1 MTSFKPLLSANVFD
15 IGLDAVDYGNTWLSP
30 KLDGFRAIVRNGVVM
45 SRSLKPLANEY
56 TQHLFGRPEYEHL
69 DGEIIVG
76 QPTDEQV
83 LHTTSSAIR
92 SKKGEPDVTFHVFDH
107 VEAPNDDYCR
117 RYVRLSEY
125 AHLPRISVV
134 RQHGLMGK
142 ESLLELEAYYLEKGY
157 EGVMLR
163 AFQGPQSWYKFG
175 RSTALQGT
183 LMKMKRFTDT
193 EAKIVGYYEEMKNL
207 NEATTD
213 ALGRTVRS
221 SHAENKEKKGRLG
234 GLILNE
240 GGVEF
245 RVGTGFSA
253 KMREDL
259 WAMRESLPG
268 QYVKYKFFDY
278 GIKDK
283 PKLNVFISLRDAID
297 M

>member
-1 MTSFKPLLSANVFD
+1 VKDFKPLLSADVFD
-15 IGLDAVDYGNTWLSP
+15 IGLDEIDYANTWLSP
-30 KLDGFRAIVRNGVVM
+30 KLDGFRAIVRNGVVV

-69 DGEIIVG
+69 DGELIVG
-76 QPTDEQV
+76 QPTDDQV

-125 AHLPRISVV
+125 ARLARLKVV
-134 RQHGLMGK
+134 PQHGLLGK
-142 ESLLELEAYYLEKGY
+142 ESLLDLESMYLDKGY

-183 LMKMKRFTDT
+183 LMKMKRFTDD
-193 EAKIVGYYEEMKNL
+193 EALIVGCYEEMENL

-213 ALGRTVRS
+213 ALGHTVRS
-221 SHAENKEKKGRLG
+221 SHAENKKGKGRLG
-234 GLILNE
+234 GLILNK

-245 RVGTGFSA
+245 RVGTGFTA
-253 KMREDL
+253 KMREEL
-259 WAMRESLPG
+259 WAIRESLLG
-268 QYVKYKFFDY
+268 QYAKYKFFDY
-278 GIKDK
+278 GIKDR
-283 PKLNVFISLRDAID
+283 PKLNVFIALRDAID